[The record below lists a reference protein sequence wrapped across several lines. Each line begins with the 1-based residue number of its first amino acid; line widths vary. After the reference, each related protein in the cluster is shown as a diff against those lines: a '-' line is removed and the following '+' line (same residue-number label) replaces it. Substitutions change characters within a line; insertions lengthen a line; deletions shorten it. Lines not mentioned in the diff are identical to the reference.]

1 MNCHPEICVND
12 TDVLNYIDTF
22 IMQIFYCA
30 KFKSKFRYLKK
41 QTALLILFLVIQP
54 NENCNKKLLLGKA
67 SNSPTVSELQDYKCI
82 AQLNWLPALAF
93 PEKVAVVTVS
103 PNCDINLFF

>member
-22 IMQIFYCA
+22 IMQIFLLC
-30 KFKSKFRYLKK
+30 KSLSGVCKNKSKFRYLKK
-41 QTALLILFLVIQP
+41 QTVLLLFLVIQP
-54 NENCNKKLLLGKA
+54 NENCNKKLLFGKA

-82 AQLNWLPALAF
+82 Y
-93 PEKVAVVTVS
+93 TT
-103 PNCDINLFF
+103 